1 MFLYRASIDKEE
13 EEYIDTVNTWMNLVI
28 DKRLVVLFFCVILLF
43 CLKLFKNVADRS
55 PAPSE
60 RS

>member
-28 DKRLVVLFFCVILLF
+28 DKRLVVLLILCNIAFL
-43 CLKLFKNVADRS
+43 CEIVC
-55 PAPSE
+55 E
-60 RS
+60 RCR